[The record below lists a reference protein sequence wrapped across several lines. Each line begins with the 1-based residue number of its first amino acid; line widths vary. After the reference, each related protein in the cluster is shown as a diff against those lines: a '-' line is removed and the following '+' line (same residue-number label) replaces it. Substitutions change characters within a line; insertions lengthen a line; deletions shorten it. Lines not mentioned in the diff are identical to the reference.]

1 MAKTRATQG
10 GRSYSARIFL
20 PLAVPFVILIAVGVF
35 ALVSNPKPAVATPA
49 PGVRGS
55 LVWGDGIFAR
65 TVEMKAWQR
74 LHGGSYGSWAKQH
87 PAGLS
92 LIRPRV
98 IRARLAAAHRAAR
111 KSASTKP

>member
-1 MAKTRATQG
+1 MAGTRAAPG
-10 GRSYSARIFL
+10 ARSYSARIFL
-20 PLAVPFVILIAVGVF
+20 PLAIPFVILIAVGVF
-35 ALVSNPKPAVATPA
+35 ALVSNSKPAAATPA

-74 LHGGSYGSWAKQH
+74 LHGGSYYSWAKQH
-87 PAGLS
+87 PAGLN

-98 IRARLAAAHRAAR
+98 VHPRLAAARRATR
-111 KSASTKP
+111 KPASTKP